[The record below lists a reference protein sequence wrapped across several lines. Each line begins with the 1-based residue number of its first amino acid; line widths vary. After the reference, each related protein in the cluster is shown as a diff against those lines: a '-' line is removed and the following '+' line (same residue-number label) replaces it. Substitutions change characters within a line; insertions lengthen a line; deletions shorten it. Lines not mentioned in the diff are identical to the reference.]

1 MFENPCMVIFEKNSL
16 VSFLSKPR
24 LVRTLLDFLFEGA
37 SGSTLWL
44 FDIVIISV
52 SGIFKKFF
60 YNREI

>member
-24 LVRTLLDFLFEGA
+24 LVRTLLDFFFDGV
-37 SGSTLWL
+37 SGSTLRL

-52 SGIFKKFF
+52 SGIFK
-60 YNREI
+60 I